1 VDEAGRQAPESGA
14 ALAARY
20 DARLTR
26 AGLLSNALG
35 ALTVFLFLSLLA
47 PRTVDADVLEDV
59 IVRSAIA
66 FVPYMAVTLP
76 LGRMLT
82 RRRYF
87 VPLREWLLQERPATE
102 AERVLVLRYPLAF
115 ALRAGVF
122 WEGAAVLFPLLNVSA
137 GTSVVLGILV
147 TVVLGGATACALQYL
162 LVERIVRPLAERAL
176 AGAPPPPGTTPGVAT
191 RLTMAWTLATGAP
204 LLGVIAAAVPRLA
217 GADIDEG
224 QLVMAMFALA
234 LLAIV
239 VGYVATV
246 VAARSVGDP
255 LNTVRHA
262 LERVEGGDLE
272 VQVPVSDGSEVGLL
286 QAGFNRMTR
295 GLAERERLRDLFG
308 RHVGRDVAR
317 AALDGEVRL
326 GGEVR
331 DVAAMFVDLVGSTSL
346 AASRPPTEVVD
357 LLNGFF
363 RVVVESTER
372 HGGWINKFEGDAALC
387 VFGAPTPNEHCASDA
402 LAAARELRS
411 RLDRELPELE
421 AGIGVSA
428 GPAVAGNVGAEERF
442 EYTVIGDPVNEAA
455 RLCELSKQRPGRLL
469 ASATALERAG
479 EHERERWSLG
489 DEVTLRGRPEAT
501 RLATPAG

>member
-1 VDEAGRQAPESGA
+1 VGRAEPQGPESGA
-14 ALAARY
+14 ALAARTE
-20 DARLTR
+20 ARLNR
-26 AGLLSNALG
+26 AGGLSNGLG

-47 PRTVDADVLEDV
+47 PRTIDADELHDV

-76 LGRMLT
+76 LGRHVT

-87 VPLREWLLQERPATE
+87 GPIREWLLEERPATE

-115 ALRAGVF
+115 ALIASVF
-122 WEGAAVLFPLLNVSA
+122 WGTAAVVFPLLNLSA
-137 GTSVVLGILV
+137 GASVVPGILL
-147 TVVLGGATACALQYL
+147 TIALGGVTACALQYL

-204 LLGVIAAAVPRLA
+204 LLGVVAIAAPRLA

-224 QLVMAMFALA
+224 QVVVAMFALA
-234 LLAIV
+234 LVAIV
-239 VGYVATV
+239 VGYVATIV
-246 VAARSVGDP
+246 SARSVGDP
-255 LNTVRHA
+255 LNTVRKA
-262 LERVEGGDLE
+262 LERVEGGDLD

-331 DVAAMFVDLVGSTSL
+331 EVAALFVDLMGSTGL

-363 RVVVESTER
+363 RVVVESAER
-372 HGGWINKFEGDAALC
+372 NGGWVNKFEGDAALC
-387 VFGAPTPNEHCASDA
+387 VFGAPTPSERCAGDA

-479 EHERERWSLG
+479 EDERERWSLG
-489 DEVTLRGRPEAT
+489 DEVTLRGRPQAT
-501 RLATPAG
+501 RLAIPAG